1 MRIRCK
7 LGMVAVAV
15 LSAGA
20 LAPAAASA
28 DSYTVTTTADSV
40 DGSCTASLC
49 SLRDAV
55 IAADAASG
63 DSSISV
69 PVGTYT
75 LTIAPTGLDDN
86 TTGDLNL
93 TNSGRIT
100 ITGAGAGTTTI
111 DANYLDRAFSV
122 SNGASA
128 EIDGVTI
135 QNGRPGGNGTATSAC
150 PSTASTTAA
159 GGAVYSQGTLGLA
172 NDVITGNI
180 AAGSGGGVEDAQGS
194 GLTVT
199 GTKFT
204 DNLAC
209 PTSSAGSLDVND
221 HSGFGGGLNE
231 DNGSAL
237 SVDHSSFTGNGA
249 PAADGGGLAI
259 EGLAAVFSRR
269 AGARFAPASPYQIS
283 TSTVTGNT
291 ADFHGGG
298 AYLDITRSAP
308 SFVADTFSGNSVTST
323 DVVMTPSGGGIFSTG
338 SDATLINTTLTGNT
352 ALNGGGIGTA
362 NGTLKLSYST
372 VSANTATGGT
382 GNLAAISGTY
392 NLDDTIVAQGVGTDN
407 TPSNCSSGSSL
418 DSGYNLF
425 DDTSDS
431 GAQCGSAAGKNDVIT
446 ASPGLG
452 ALADNGGPT
461 QTQAL
466 AASSPAIDAGND
478 SVCASE
484 TLGVDQRGVARPIG
498 AHCDIGA
505 FEYGGA
511 DLALAASAAKSAIA
525 VGGQDTVTD
534 TVTNSGPSYATGVK
548 FTDPGAGYTIV
559 SVTPSQGTCT
569 TFGDRR

>member
-323 DVVMTPSGGGIFSTG
+323 DVVMTPSRRRDLLHRLRR
-338 SDATLINTTLTGNT
+338 DADRHDADRERR
-352 ALNGGGIGTA
+352 ALADGGGIGTA

-372 VSANTATGGT
+372 VSANTAHRRDGR
-382 GNLAAISGTY
+382 SG
-392 NLDDTIVAQGVGTDN
+392 
-407 TPSNCSSGSSL
+407 CH
-418 DSGYNLF
+418 
-425 DDTSDS
+425 
-431 GAQCGSAAGKNDVIT
+431 
-446 ASPGLG
+446 LG
-452 ALADNGGPT
+452 
-461 QTQAL
+461 
-466 AASSPAIDAGND
+466 
-478 SVCASE
+478 
-484 TLGVDQRGVARPIG
+484 
-498 AHCDIGA
+498 
-505 FEYGGA
+505 
-511 DLALAASAAKSAIA
+511 DL
-525 VGGQDTVTD
+525 Q
-534 TVTNSGPSYATGVK
+534 PRRH
-548 FTDPGAGYTIV
+548 
-559 SVTPSQGTCT
+559 
-569 TFGDRR
+569 DRRPGGRHRRHAVELLRRKLPRQRLRPVR